1 MKDTKRSGWRKMPGT
16 YAVRLP
22 RGLMTPLFLKNTLRV
37 KWVSLLMNCSFSV
50 LLILIDIERIRKK
63 QNGIPWCNI
72 LQKDRIVY
80 GRQLHPWRTLYRIL
94 SWCCGIEETSN
105 LGSCCSNDSWVGP
118 ETERIPQPIPDPNNR
133 GHFMDVYQTE
143 STSRTPDDSRENV
156 WRTCMRKIPS
166 VS

>member
-1 MKDTKRSGWRKMPGT
+1 MKDTKRRGWRKMPGT

-22 RGLMTPLFLKNTLRV
+22 RGLMTPLFLKTTLRV

-50 LLILIDIERIRKK
+50 LLILIDIGAHQEKTKWNSLVQYTSERSNRLWKTT
-63 QNGIPWCNI
+63 
-72 LQKDRIVY
+72 Y
-80 GRQLHPWRTLYRIL
+80 SWRTLYWIL

-143 STSRTPDDSRENV
+143 STGRTPDDSRENV